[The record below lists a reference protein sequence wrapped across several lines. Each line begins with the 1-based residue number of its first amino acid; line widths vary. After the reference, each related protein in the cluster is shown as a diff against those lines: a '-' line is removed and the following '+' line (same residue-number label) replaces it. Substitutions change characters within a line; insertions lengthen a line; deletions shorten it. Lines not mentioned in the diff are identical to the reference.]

1 MEGFKIYTDSTADL
15 PEDYIK
21 EHDLSVM
28 NLRYIIDGESYGTDK
43 KLEVHAF
50 YEMMRSGKM
59 PTTSQVNPE
68 EAKEYFLQSRKENK
82 EILCMCF
89 SSGLSGTYNS
99 ARIAAEEVME
109 EYPDTK
115 IIVIDTLC
123 ASLGEGLL
131 VHKAVQLRDSG
142 KTLQETADW
151 IEAHKLNLVHMF
163 TVDDLNHL
171 YRGGR
176 VSKTVAII
184 GTLAGIKPILHVD
197 DEGHLIP
204 LRNVRGRKK
213 SLLALVDDME
223 KKIGSFRDQ
232 NDIIFISH
240 GDCIEDAEFV
250 KEEVTKRFGIQSFIV
265 NHVGPTIGAHS
276 GPGTVALFFLG
287 EIR

>member
-1 MEGFKIYTDSTADL
+1 MEAFKIYTDSTADL

-21 EHDLSVM
+21 EHGLSVM

-68 EAKEYFLQSRKENK
+68 EAKEFFLRSREENK
-82 EILCMCF
+82 EILCMSF

-131 VHKAVQLRDSG
+131 VHKAVQLRDS
-142 KTLQETADW
+142 
-151 IEAHKLNLVHMF
+151 
-163 TVDDLNHL
+163 
-171 YRGGR
+171 
-176 VSKTVAII
+176 
-184 GTLAGIKPILHVD
+184 
-197 DEGHLIP
+197 
-204 LRNVRGRKK
+204 
-213 SLLALVDDME
+213 
-223 KKIGSFRDQ
+223 
-232 NDIIFISH
+232 
-240 GDCIEDAEFV
+240 
-250 KEEVTKRFGIQSFIV
+250 
-265 NHVGPTIGAHS
+265 
-276 GPGTVALFFLG
+276 
-287 EIR
+287 